1 MAEPPGTVL
10 DEGGGRNGKRDDWK
24 AERRLMMEE
33 PGQIVQ
39 QATIVLPYFD
49 SEVPVL
55 YVADGR
61 RYIPV
66 VAVCRM
72 LGLRADTHMARWRRL
87 LVWDTARKL
96 PLRTARGTR
105 IVWCLQLGA
114 VPFLYSCFN
123 WSLVSPER
131 QGQLRQATDASLKLM
146 EQAQHKMLL
155 RYRDLRHHLFTF
167 LVAYAQAD
175 SQLDQVARR
184 MHVRLDRDSCLQF
197 EVLLSQ
203 GRTLIQEA
211 TAYARTLV
219 QEQATDLI
227 ADVVTADADGQMT
240 QIGTFP
246 LFPVVSR
253 QDEERFSAYLSKLT
267 QWYRQVFA
275 FLDEKGL

>member
-1 MAEPPGTVL
+1 
-10 DEGGGRNGKRDDWK
+10 
-24 AERRLMMEE
+24 MEE
-33 PGQIVQ
+33 PGQIVH
-39 QATIVLPYFD
+39 QATLVLPYFNY
-49 SEVPVL
+49 EVPVL
-55 YVADGR
+55 YVTDGTP
-61 RYIPV
+61 YIPV
-66 VAVCRM
+66 VALCRM
-72 LGLRADTHMARWRRL
+72 LGLRAETHIPRWRRL
-87 LVWDTARKL
+87 LLWCNACKL
-96 PLRTARGTR
+96 SMRTARGRR
-105 IVWCLQLGA
+105 IVWCLHLGA
-114 VPFLYSCFN
+114 IPFLFSCFD

-131 QGQLRQATDASLKLM
+131 RIQLRQATDASLKLM
-146 EQAQHKMLL
+146 EEAHQKMLT
-155 RYRDLRHHLFTF
+155 RYRDLRRHLLTF

-184 MHVRLDRDSCLQF
+184 MHMRLDGDSCLQF

-240 QIGTFP
+240 QIGSFP

-253 QDEERFSAYLSKLT
+253 QDEERFSAYLSRLT